1 MRPAWAAK
9 LTGDLFLAGIT
20 KTELAAELGL
30 SRTYVSSVLSG
41 IKAPPGAEERFRG
54 AYQELLSKKKSTR

>member
-1 MRPAWAAK
+1 MRPEWAAK

-54 AYQELLSKKKSTR
+54 AYKQLLSKKKSTR

>member
-1 MRPAWAAK
+1 MRPEWAAK

-41 IKAPPGAEERFRG
+41 IKAPPGAEARFRG

>member
-1 MRPAWAAK
+1 MRPEWAAK

-30 SRTYVSSVLSG
+30 SRTYVSSDLSG

-54 AYQELLSKKKSTR
+54 AYKELLSKKKSTR